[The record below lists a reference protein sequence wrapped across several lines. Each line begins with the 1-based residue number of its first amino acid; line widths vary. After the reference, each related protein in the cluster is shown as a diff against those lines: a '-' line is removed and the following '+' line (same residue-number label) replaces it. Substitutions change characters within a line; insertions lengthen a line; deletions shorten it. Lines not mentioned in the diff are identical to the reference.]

1 MPLTAINHYLIRS
14 EDLEQSRAFYED
26 VLGMSQIPRPDFP
39 FPGYWLGVSGAAQ
52 VHLAPGGIENAPLY
66 FLGSPPGV
74 ATQHSGVIDHVAFL
88 ASEPKNFVEHL
99 KEKGVA
105 FRPRYLADSNLF
117 QLFVQ
122 DPDGVTVEINFFDV
136 DSTADWG
143 GEDYKA
149 LPKVS

>member
-52 VHLAPGGIENAPLY
+52 VHLAPGGIENASLY

-88 ASEPKNFVEHL
+88 ASEPKTL
-99 KEKGVA
+99 
-105 FRPRYLADSNLF
+105 L
-117 QLFVQ
+117 
-122 DPDGVTVEINFFDV
+122 
-136 DSTADWG
+136 STLRRRGSHFAPATWLSPICFSCLCRIPMG
-143 GEDYKA
+143 
-149 LPKVS
+149 

>member
-1 MPLTAINHYLIRS
+1 
-14 EDLEQSRAFYED
+14 
-26 VLGMSQIPRPDFP
+26 
-39 FPGYWLGVSGAAQ
+39 VSGAAQ
-52 VHLAPGGIENAPLY
+52 VHLEPGGIENASLY

-105 FRPRYLADSNLF
+105 FRPRYLAESNLF